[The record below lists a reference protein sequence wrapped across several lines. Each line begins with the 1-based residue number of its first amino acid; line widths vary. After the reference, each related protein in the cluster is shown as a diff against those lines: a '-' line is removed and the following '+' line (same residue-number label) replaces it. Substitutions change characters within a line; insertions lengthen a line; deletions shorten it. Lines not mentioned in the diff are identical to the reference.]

1 MDLSSKA
8 CSSSQLTIQS
18 LHQVKTITKYRIRE
32 VKTREPKRVASRKN
46 LPRFGDAKAGEENVT
61 LPSKDFVFM
70 EHPDDQLVEDVDD
83 PTLKKT
89 LANFILKQQETKFA
103 RDADVDGLLFNED
116 GEAIVNPDVGE
127 KTDKYVAPGRGGA
140 AAGGSSLDNAFKNG
154 DKEREV
160 ENTIRVSNLTK
171 AVTEDDLRALFEP
184 FGRVFRISLPRTER
198 TEMEVGANGQ
208 TITRVIKEPRG
219 FAYIAYVVKA
229 DAEKAMVRLQG
240 HGYGHLILKLEWAK
254 ANTKEGV
261 NPGSEA
267 ISAGYRSG
275 YGKQLAQDTKEKVVY
290 ASNLTANR

>member
-1 MDLSSKA
+1 M
-8 CSSSQLTIQS
+8 
-18 LHQVKTITKYRIRE
+18 KTITKYRIRE
-32 VKTREPKRVASRKN
+32 VKTREPKRVDSRKN
-46 LPRFGDAKAGEENVT
+46 LARFGDAKMGEENVT
-61 LPSKDFVFM
+61 LPSKDFIGM

-83 PTLKKT
+83 PSLAKT

-103 RDADVDGLLFNED
+103 RDADVDGLMFNED
-116 GEAIVNPDVGE
+116 GELPEGRQVSFQEGGE

-140 AAGGSSLDNAFKNG
+140 APGGSSLENAFNKNG

-198 TEMEVGANGQ
+198 TETDRDGNSKIV
-208 TITRVIKEPRG
+208 KEPRG
-219 FAYIAYVVKA
+219 FAYIAYINKG
-229 DAEKAMVRLQG
+229 DAESAMQRLQG
-240 HGYGHLILKLEWAK
+240 YGYGHLILKLEWAK

-261 NPGSEA
+261 SPGSEGL
-267 ISAGYRSG
+267 SGGGFRSG

>member
-1 MDLSSKA
+1 M
-8 CSSSQLTIQS
+8 
-18 LHQVKTITKYRIRE
+18 KTTTKYRIRE
-32 VKTREPKRVASRKN
+32 VKTREPKRVALRKN

-61 LPSKDFVFM
+61 LPSKDFVTM

-83 PTLKKT
+83 PSLAKT

-103 RDADVDGLLFNED
+103 RDSDVDGLLYNED
-116 GEAIVNPDVGE
+116 GELLPTLDSGE
-127 KTDKYVAPGRGGA
+127 KSDKYIAPGRGGA

-198 TEMEVGANGQ
+198 IEMGPDNTQKIV
-208 TITRVIKEPRG
+208 KEPRG
-219 FAYIAYVVKA
+219 FAYIAYVVKS
-229 DAEKAMVRLQG
+229 DAEKAMDRLQG

-261 NPGSEA
+261 NPGSEG
-267 ISAGYRSG
+267 ISAGFRSG